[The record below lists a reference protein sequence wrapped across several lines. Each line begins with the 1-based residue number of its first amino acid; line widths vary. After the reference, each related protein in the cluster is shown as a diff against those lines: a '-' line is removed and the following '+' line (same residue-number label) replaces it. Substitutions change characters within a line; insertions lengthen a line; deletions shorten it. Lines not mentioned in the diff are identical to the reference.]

1 MLKTIKHGKV
11 TCKSIIIHLTCACY
25 DICNFLKMTSTLQ
38 KLKVKN
44 IYAELS
50 LFFQTWP
57 KFIFNHFFMIGK
69 GYSTYFLVH
78 YTLSD
83 FLHFTFLVKF
93 YFGELFLITLSSY
106 FSLVKTTHAFSIW
119 FVIHR
124 GLLLQISFLS
134 QIQNY
139 SFFLISEANVYWFYW
154 FYCFFTYK
162 YNNSCRLH

>member
-1 MLKTIKHGKV
+1 
-11 TCKSIIIHLTCACY
+11 
-25 DICNFLKMTSTLQ
+25 MTSTLQ

-50 LFFQTWP
+50 LFFIFQTWP
-57 KFIFNHFFMIGK
+57 KFIFNHFFMIVRGH
-69 GYSTYFLVH
+69 TYFLVH

-93 YFGELFLITLSSY
+93 YFGEFFLITLSSY

-134 QIQNY
+134 QIQN
-139 SFFLISEANVYWFYW
+139 SFTDHVTWWDIGYMQTWQREGPSFICCLS
-154 FYCFFTYK
+154 
-162 YNNSCRLH
+162 